1 MNTLKTYIILAVL
14 FTLIIFFGLIITN
27 LTGNINYLWGAIV
40 TSIVMNF
47 ISYFYSDKIAL
58 SMSRAKSIEEY
69 LNNKQQKDVDTNN
82 FESEARNS
90 NKENIHIYKNIIKD
104 LSIKNNMP
112 EPALYIIEDA
122 SPNAFATGRNENHAA
137 VAVTTGLLSM
147 MNTEELRGVLA
158 HELSHI
164 KNKDILIMSIVIVAV
179 SIFSMLSQTVMH
191 ISSTSDKD
199 DKGVTSVI
207 LATLSIISA
216 IIMPIAS
223 FIIQATISK
232 KREYIADASGAIL
245 AENSKGL
252 VSALRKLGS
261 VNMPLESAN
270 AATAHMY
277 ITNPFGAENTQ
288 GFLQRL
294 FMTHPPIEDRIA
306 ALESAN

>member
-27 LTGNINYLWGAIV
+27 LTGNVNYLWGAIV